1 MASGQGHLSSDY
13 RNSSFRLLS
22 AAGATRQNELSPWS
36 RSAAKRLF
44 DCACVL
50 LALPVALPALLAI
63 AAAVRLTSPGP
74 VLFRQKRI
82 GRHGRAFTIVKFRTI
97 VDGAGEAE
105 ASMAS
110 WSRQR
115 LTPVGAFLRNSKLD
129 ELPQLV
135 NVLLGHMSLV
145 GPRPKPLEE
154 MICSLACRP
163 GITGM
168 ATLAF
173 AHEEALF
180 TRVPRDRFSAYFHGV
195 VLPVK
200 QQLDA
205 AYMARATF
213 FSDLGLLTKSVFGRW
228 DTASAEKF
236 IAAAAFDPD
245 SKKNSTLIASSPAG
259 VAPASNSFGSDETE
273 AAEQVPAL

>member
-1 MASGQGHLSSDY
+1 M
-13 RNSSFRLLS
+13 
-22 AAGATRQNELSPWS
+22 
-36 RSAAKRLF
+36 
-44 DCACVL
+44 L